1 MNTWWCAVPQNESK
15 SSKRTAIL
23 LAAAFATSMCTNAF
37 ALDKNGNFESKQEQD
52 AFIAST
58 LKKMAGEMNSQ
69 TPIQLDE
76 DTRMMSVIALQKT
89 ITFNMRLPNYK
100 SSQVDPKIIAQTAR
114 ENLNHTVCKSK
125 ATRDLIDMGVQYVY
139 LYSGN
144 DAKLITRVVI
154 EKYRC

>member
-1 MNTWWCAVPQNESK
+1 VLQSESK
-15 SSKRTAIL
+15 YRHVKSTTNA
-23 LAAAFATSMCTNAF
+23 LAAALLVFSANAF

-52 AFIAST
+52 SFIAST
-58 LKKMAGEMNSQ
+58 LKKMASEMNSQ

-89 ITFNMRLPNYK
+89 ITFNMRFPNYK
-100 SSQVDPKIIAQTAR
+100 SSQVDPKVIAQAAR

-139 LYSGN
+139 LYNGN

-154 EKYRC
+154 DKYRC

>member
-1 MNTWWCAVPQNESK
+1 MWWCVVLQSESQYCHVK
-15 SSKRTAIL
+15 KTINA
-23 LAAAFATSMCTNAF
+23 LAAALLVFSANAF

-76 DTRMMSVIALQKT
+76 DTRMMSVIALHKT

-100 SSQVDPKIIAQTAR
+100 SSQVDPKVIAQAAR

-139 LYSGN
+139 LYNGN

-154 EKYRC
+154 DKYRC

>member
-1 MNTWWCAVPQNESK
+1 MYASVLKKLTNI
-15 SSKRTAIL
+15 TAAL
-23 LAAAFATSMCTNAF
+23 LAAFSVNAF

-52 AFIAST
+52 AFITST

-100 SSQVDPKIIAQTAR
+100 SSQLDPKVIAQAAR

-139 LYSGN
+139 LYSGS

-154 EKYRC
+154 DKYRC

>member
-1 MNTWWCAVPQNESK
+1 MWWCVVLQSESK
-15 SSKRTAIL
+15 SRHVEHTINA
-23 LAAAFATSMCTNAF
+23 LAAGLLVLSANAF

-100 SSQVDPKIIAQTAR
+100 SSQVDPKVIAQAAR

-154 EKYRC
+154 DKYRC